1 MKDPFIPKSTDELY
15 QKLVSGVWKGKLIY
29 NNDCIIWKVY
39 SWIIYKIYIN
49 IIKRKDDSFW
59 TEGYIE
65 IYFVDDNGK
74 EEYITHYHPAADEI
88 YDELCK
94 VNDGTYIFIRKKNI
108 FFGELREIISKDEYN
123 PQKYKNTRFT
133 QYDICFI

>member
-1 MKDPFIPKSTDELY
+1 MEEPFILKSTNELY
-15 QKLVSGVWKGKLIY
+15 QKLVSGTWKGKFNY
-29 NNDCIIWKVY
+29 NNDCIIWNV
-39 SWIIYKIYIN
+39 SSRFIYKIYIN
-49 IIKRKDDSFW
+49 RIRRKDDSFW

-94 VNDGTYIFIRKKNI
+94 VNDGAYIFIRKKNLL
-108 FFGELREIISKDEYN
+108 FGERRDIITKNVYN
-123 PQKYKNTRFT
+123 SQKYTNTRFT
-133 QYDICFI
+133 KHDIYFI